1 MPQGQEQDRTFGIE
15 IGSNGTGPSRVDHN
29 CLRGNTWAIANQRY
43 AASSVRIDHNDAFRH
58 GFVTYEIG
66 SPVAGTSNAR
76 VDHNRSVSV
85 GFYAFLVEGSD
96 HVRLD
101 NNVAEDS
108 SSSAF
113 RIHGSSAVRVD
124 HNAANGGIGV
134 GVLSGNTDVRISE
147 NQLTGGT
154 TGIGVAGSATGPIP
168 NPSTRVVATSNT
180 VHGYTMGILL
190 ALNANN
196 SDTVITKNVVRE
208 NRLGGHPDRADQHRG
223 LIAGQPQRPNGM
235 FGIRTV
241 PGVTGNSIVA
251 NSMHGNGKDTKEGT
265 TPSRARCIPTARSP
279 TPGPATCATPTPR
292 GRHLH
297 RSLTVGG
304 SCNPLARHLV
314 WWDHARV
321 AVYRSEVLVGR
332 DAELEELRATAKG
345 AARGEPGV
353 VLMLGEA
360 GVGKSRLV
368 AEATAELE
376 AAGALFCRQPRGRA
390 FR

>member
-43 AASSVRIDHNDAFRH
+43 PASSVRIDHNDAFRH
-58 GFVTYEIG
+58 GFVTYELG

-124 HNAANGGIGV
+124 HNAANGGMGV

-180 VHGYTMGILL
+180 VHGYTTGILL
-190 ALNANN
+190 ALNANT

-208 NRLGGHPDRADQHRG
+208 NRLAGIQIG
-223 LIAGQPQRPNGM
+223 LTNTGALLRDNLSDLNGM

-241 PGVTGNSIVA
+241 PGVTGNSMVA
-251 NSMHGNGKDTKEGT
+251 NSMHGNGTADAFEGT
-265 TPSRARCIPTARSP
+265 VHPDGTLGNTWTSNVCDTDSPVGAICTAP
-279 TPGPATCATPTPR
+279 
-292 GRHLH
+292 
-297 RSLTVGG
+297 
-304 SCNPLARHLV
+304 
-314 WWDHARV
+314 
-321 AVYRSEVLVGR
+321 
-332 DAELEELRATAKG
+332 
-345 AARGEPGV
+345 
-353 VLMLGEA
+353 
-360 GVGKSRLV
+360 
-368 AEATAELE
+368 
-376 AAGALFCRQPRGRA
+376 
-390 FR
+390 